1 MRIHPRQKGLAQF
14 LKGLQKR
21 ANRNRELITLIIKLI
36 LILIEWL
43 GPNLG

>member
-1 MRIHPRQKGLAQF
+1 MRTHPRQRGLTRF
-14 LKGLQKR
+14 LSYILKR